1 MLTQEDL
8 RMIAVLLDEKLDK
21 KLDEKLDEK
30 LEPMCQN

>member
-21 KLDEKLDEK
+21 NWMKNWMK
-30 LEPMCQN
+30 N